1 MKRSLRLLFA
11 LCATGLVLTACGGSG
26 SGNSSSNS
34 NAPVALDIF
43 AAASLTEAF
52 TTIKTNYEEANPK
65 VILTFN
71 FAGSNTLSQQILA
84 GAPADVFASADTQNM
99 DKVQKQSLVNDPQ
112 TFAKNK
118 LEVIVPKA
126 NPANITTLK
135 DLANKG
141 VKIAVADASVPVG
154 QYTLEVLNKMAK
166 SSEYG
171 PAYESAVKAN
181 FVTQETSVKG
191 VLQKVQ
197 LGEVDAGYVYVSDAY
212 SAKDDVKGITIP
224 DQFNVIAEYP
234 IATLKS
240 SSNQSAADAFIKY
253 VLSPAGQAVLKDYDF
268 IPVS

>member
-1 MKRSLRLLFA
+1 MKRSLHVLFA
-11 LCATGLVLTACGGSG
+11 LFATGLVLTACGGSG
-26 SGNSSSNS
+26 SGDSSNS
-34 NAPVALDIF
+34 DAPVALDIF

-99 DKVQKQSLVNDPQ
+99 DKVTKEDLVNDPQ
-112 TFAKNK
+112 VFAKNK

-126 NPANITTLK
+126 NPGNITTLK
-135 DLANKG
+135 DLANPG

-154 QYTLEVLNKMAK
+154 QYTLEVLGKMGK

-171 PAYESAVKAN
+171 AAYETAVKGN
-181 FVTQETSVKG
+181 FVTKETSVKG

-212 SAKDDVKGITIP
+212 TAKDEVTGITIP

-234 IATLKS
+234 IASVKS

-253 VLSPAGQAVLKDYDF
+253 VLSDAGQAVLKDYDF
-268 IPVS
+268 IPVG

>member
-1 MKRSLRLLFA
+1 MRVLLA
-11 LCATGLVLTACGGSG
+11 LLAVGLVVTACGGSSG
-26 SGNSSSNS
+26 SDNSTGT

-52 TTIKTNYEEANPK
+52 TTIKENYEEANPK

-99 DKVQKQSLVNDPQ
+99 DKVQKQSLVND
-112 TFAKNK
+112 TKIFAKNK
-118 LEVIVPKA
+118 LEVIVPKS
-126 NPANITTLK
+126 NPGNISTLK

-154 QYTLEVLNKMAK
+154 QYTLEVLDKMGK

-171 PAYESAVKAN
+171 PSYVSAVKAN
-181 FVTQETSVKG
+181 FVTMETSVKG

-212 SAKDDVKGITIP
+212 TAKDEVTGITIP

-234 IATLKS
+234 IASLKS

-253 VLSPAGQAVLKDYDF
+253 VLSPAGQAVLKQYDF
-268 IPVS
+268 IPVG